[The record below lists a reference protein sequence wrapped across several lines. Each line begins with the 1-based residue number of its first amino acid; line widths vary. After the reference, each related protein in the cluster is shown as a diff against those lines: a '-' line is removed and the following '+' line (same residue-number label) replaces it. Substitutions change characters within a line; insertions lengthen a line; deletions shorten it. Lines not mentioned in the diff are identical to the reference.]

1 MNIIKSEKAQSLVE
15 FALILPIFALMLFG
29 MIEMGRLWMTV
40 NVMTGA
46 AREGARVAA
55 VTAPDAG
62 RVQSAANNVLAGS
75 NLGGATVSVSGPN
88 GASEVTVTVSLTY
101 TTLSGTLIP
110 GIPGSLNLTRS
121 TTMHWEG

>member
-1 MNIIKSEKAQSLVE
+1 MKLIKKSNGQSMVE
-15 FALILPIFALMLFG
+15 FALVLPLFALMLFG
-29 MIEMGRLWMTV
+29 IIEMGRLWMTM
-40 NVMTGA
+40 NVITGA

-62 RVQSAANNVLAGS
+62 RVQAAANNVLAGS

-101 TTLSGTLIP
+101 TTLTGTIVP
-110 GIPGSLNLTRS
+110 GLPNTFNLTRS